1 MPKIVF
7 NKQNWDALAHALSG
21 GHQQIIPQATAHPSG
36 GGGEGAT
43 PRHAGGGGGGRG
55 QTPGQAERES
65 IQNKML
71 REKEFQQWI
80 AGIPGKYG
88 ITPEMQAA
96 QRHQEATQQ
105 AHQYA
110 IQKMQEQQKLLED
123 TFEKRFTFKQKAQIS
138 QLRQSQNELKN
149 NPNFSDE
156 EKAAINRDI
165 ELKISGVT
173 PSDLVKL
180 QPYTKGKEIGSV
192 WDEGGYKLSR
202 DANGKVFKVDKNQ
215 KSPADYQA
223 ELEHDHAK
231 KTLDWREKA
240 TTEDLNKGRK
250 SADGSSLE
258 PKYRTIDE
266 VNKMMDTV
274 HGLRR
279 MPPEISTEQLQQMQ
293 LNKHQDILNDAIK
306 NPDKLN
312 NPDFAKQAMEARQGL
327 RQIQQQ
333 PIQDQQQ
340 QQPQIQQPQLQP
352 QLQQQQPQQQQLE
365 QEQQQSQD
373 EQDQQEE

>member
-1 MPKIVF
+1 
-7 NKQNWDALAHALSG
+7 
-21 GHQQIIPQATAHPSG
+21 
-36 GGGEGAT
+36 
-43 PRHAGGGGGGRG
+43 
-55 QTPGQAERES
+55 
-65 IQNKML
+65 
-71 REKEFQQWI
+71 
-80 AGIPGKYG
+80 
-88 ITPEMQAA
+88 
-96 QRHQEATQQ
+96 
-105 AHQYA
+105 
-110 IQKMQEQQKLLED
+110 
-123 TFEKRFTFKQKAQIS
+123 
-138 QLRQSQNELKN
+138 
-149 NPNFSDE
+149 
-156 EKAAINRDI
+156 
-165 ELKISGVT
+165 
-173 PSDLVKL
+173 
-180 QPYTKGKEIGSV
+180 
-192 WDEGGYKLSR
+192 
-202 DANGKVFKVDKNQ
+202 
-215 KSPADYQA
+215 
-223 ELEHDHAK
+223 
-231 KTLDWREKA
+231 LDWREKA